1 MKLEPSHFYFYT
13 IFFLLLLS
21 FIIFF
26 LLQNAGPGITKGNP
40 YKLIYHPSTGLCVIR
55 KTLLEPL
62 TLGPCYLSEG
72 WKYTPQKIL
81 SIKGTYFCIEAENE
95 GMPAMLGI
103 ICSDS
108 NSRWEMIS
116 DSKLHLSSKLSDG
129 SDVCLDV
136 DDDNVIVTNACKC
149 LSRDRSCDPS
159 SQWFKL
165 IDSGRRSIFTSSS
178 SMQNSSDLLWKQ
190 LSSI

>member
-1 MKLEPSHFYFYT
+1 LNS
-13 IFFLLLLS
+13 
-21 FIIFF
+21 
-26 LLQNAGPGITKGNP
+26 LLQHAGPGITTGNP
-40 YKLIYHPSTGLCVIR
+40 YKLIYHPLTGLCVTR
-55 KTLLEPL
+55 KTLLDPL
-62 TLGPCYLSEG
+62 TLGPCHLSEG
-72 WKYTPQKIL
+72 WKYTPQKTL
-81 SIKGTYFCIEAENE
+81 SIKGTYFCIHAEHE
-95 GMPAMLGI
+95 GMTAKLGI

-108 NSRWEMIS
+108 NSKWEMIS

-136 DDDNVIVTNACKC
+136 DDNNKIVTNACKC
-149 LSRDRSCDPS
+149 LSRDRTCDPS

-178 SMQNSSDLLWKQ
+178 SLMLNSSDLLWKP